1 MGTVRWQG
9 DAAAVA
15 QVSTVQVTA
24 YDAATTYILTIN
36 GKTISVAGTT
46 DEDGT
51 ATALAAAW
59 NASDEGEAL
68 EVTASANTDTVTL
81 TGDAA
86 GKPFTVSS
94 SVSGGTGTIG
104 SVTAGT
110 TATGPN
116 HWDDADNWSGGAV
129 PVNSDDVVIEL
140 GSDILYGLDKS
151 AVTLASLTIK
161 RSYTGKI
168 GLPELAN
175 SGQTTQYAEY
185 RDTFLKIGA
194 TAVTIGDGDGTGSGR
209 IKINFGT
216 VAHTTNVYGTGQAL
230 ESGIPALLIK
240 GSHASNVLNVLRG
253 SVGVAIYAGE
263 TGQLD
268 FLRMGY
274 VANQASDA
282 QVTLGSGVTNDAVIV
297 DGGKLTIASATT
309 TLNQSAGEVTILAG
323 AHAAIVQTGGT
334 LIYRGTGTVTAYT
347 GSKGAV
353 LDFSKDP
360 RARTV
365 SAATAYAG
373 ATIRDPLRT
382 VTWTAGIDLPF
393 ARVSDLTLDL
403 GSNINLAI
411 SAA

>member
-1 MGTVRWQG
+1 MSVRRWQG

-15 QVSTVQVTA
+15 QVSTAQITA
-24 YDAATTYILTIN
+24 YDAATTYTLTIN
-36 GKTISVAGTT
+36 GKSVSVLGTT

-59 NASDEGEAL
+59 NASDEPEAL
-68 EVTASANTDTVTL
+68 EVTASAATDTVTL
-81 TGDAA
+81 TGATA
-86 GKPFTVSS
+86 GKPFTVTSS
-94 SVSGGTGTIG
+94 DTGGTGTIG
-104 SVTAGT
+104 AVTEVTAP
-110 TATGPN
+110 TGPN
-116 HWDDADNWSGGAV
+116 HWDDAANWSGGAV
-129 PVNSDDVVIEL
+129 PVNSDDVVIEN
-140 GSDILYGLDKS
+140 GSDILYGLDQS

-168 GLPELAN
+168 GLPEVAN
-175 SGQTTQYAEY
+175 SGQSTQYAEY

-194 TAVTIGDGDGTGSGR
+194 TAVTIGDGEGNGSGR
-209 IKINFGT
+209 IKINYGT

-230 ESGIPALLIK
+230 EAGIPALLLK

-253 SVGVAIYAGE
+253 SVGVAIFAAE
-263 TGQLD
+263 TAQLD
-268 FLRMGY
+268 YLRLGY
-274 VANQASDA
+274 IANQASDA

-309 TLNQSAGEVTILAG
+309 TLDQSAGEVTILSG
-323 AHAAIVQTGGT
+323 AHAAIVQMGGT
-334 LIYRGTGTVTAYT
+334 LIYRGTGTVTALT
-347 GSKGAV
+347 VGKGATA
-353 LDFSKDP
+353 DFSRDP
-360 RARTV
+360 RSRTV
-365 SAATAYAG
+365 SAATAYSG

-393 ARVSDLTLDL
+393 ARVADLTLDL